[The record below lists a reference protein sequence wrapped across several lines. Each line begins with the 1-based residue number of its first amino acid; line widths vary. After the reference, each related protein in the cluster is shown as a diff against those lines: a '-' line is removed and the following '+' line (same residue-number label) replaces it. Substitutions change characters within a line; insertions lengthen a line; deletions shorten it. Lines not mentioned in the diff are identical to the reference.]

1 MFCLSVELSQEDR
14 KGCLSTFDCYGIL
27 GIVNLVGFNF
37 LVTVDS
43 RGQSP
48 AAVLY
53 NDINVFEVQQIKL
66 TPFHRDM
73 NLEANP
79 RLSIQY
85 ESFLKLFNGNGIG
98 SGFYFSYHAD
108 LTMSLQEQ
116 HRRREAKQPYTSNL
130 MRKNEFIWNYEI
142 LRDFLMHGISHRWI
156 VPVIQGYV
164 ASDH

>member
-1 MFCLSVELSQEDR
+1 MRKRTVGSIQSVSQNTPYLRSSNNGNESKLTIHIVILELSQEDR
-14 KGCLSTFDCYGIL
+14 KGCLTTFDCYGIL

-53 NDINVFEVQQIKL
+53 NDRNVYEVQQIKL

-79 RLSIQY
+79 RLSILY

-108 LTMSLQEQ
+108 LTMSL
-116 HRRREAKQPYTSNL
+116 
-130 MRKNEFIWNYEI
+130 
-142 LRDFLMHGISHRWI
+142 
-156 VPVIQGYV
+156 
-164 ASDH
+164 